1 MTIAILLTP
10 CGDGQPS
17 SFLCVSFCAGQGF
30 LDFLATSH
38 EESVCCGFNFPIAGE
53 AMHACSMAIER
64 RPVVTQGEGGGLG
77 SAPGPPRPGR
87 CCVSDQGSPWSP
99 VRGPVD
105 VVCLSSARKALTF
118 LLIIAL
124 ATHDWLTMHQAL
136 YLVRPYLIHLEMLV
150 FIILFC

>member
-77 SAPGPPRPGR
+77 SAPGPRGR
-87 CCVSDQGSPWSP
+87 ADAVL
-99 VRGPVD
+99 VTRE
-105 VVCLSSARKALTF
+105 ALGAP
-118 LLIIAL
+118 LGGL
-124 ATHDWLTMHQAL
+124 WM
-136 YLVRPYLIHLEMLV
+136 
-150 FIILFC
+150 